1 MRITC
6 LLLAVVLAPALA
18 AQQPPPAAPSGPA
31 TPSVAAAPVI
41 AADTI
46 EAARKQSVA
55 EGTVD
60 RLIQGVEIPGGKSA
74 LAMLYRTKPETN
86 ALIHQQVT
94 EIYQIM
100 EGSGTLITGGRLAA
114 TRPTDL
120 ARVWAGPSL
129 SGTHEGGEARRVG
142 PKDVIV
148 VPAGTPHR
156 FSQLDGPITYLVYRF
171 ESITK

>member
-1 MRITC
+1 M
-6 LLLAVVLAPALA
+6 
-18 AQQPPPAAPSGPA
+18 PAATTISGDA
-31 TPSVAAAPVI
+31 
-41 AADTI
+41 I
-46 EAARKQSVA
+46 EDARKQSVA
-55 EGTVD
+55 AGTVD

-74 LAMLYRTKPETN
+74 LAMLYRTKPETS
-86 ALIHQQVT
+86 ALVHRQVT

-100 EGSGTLITGGRLAA
+100 EGSGTLITGGRLTG
-114 TRPTDL
+114 TRETDL
-120 ARVWAGPSL
+120 ARVWAGPSV

-171 ESITK
+171 EAASR